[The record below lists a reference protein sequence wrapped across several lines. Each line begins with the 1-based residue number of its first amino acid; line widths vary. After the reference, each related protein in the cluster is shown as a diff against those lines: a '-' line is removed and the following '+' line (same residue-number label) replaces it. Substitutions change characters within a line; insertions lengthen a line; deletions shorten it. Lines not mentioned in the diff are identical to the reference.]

1 MLLTTDPAQ
10 LSLQSNAIP
19 FVEKEKCVC
28 VSVVCG
34 TRVSAGALG
43 GQQRLSGT
51 TQCGRGCW
59 KLKSGPLQG
68 QQELLMAG
76 PSPTS
81 VSCLTVIPVIQTARG
96 RSKRVRSSVI
106 VSYSDVCLK

>member
-43 GQQRLSGT
+43 GQQRLSGIL
-51 TQCGRGCW
+51 
-59 KLKSGPLQG
+59 KLESQVALYHPVWTWVLETEVGSSARAAGAFNGWAISNLSK
-68 QQELLMAG
+68 LLNSDTCNPDG
-76 PSPTS
+76 
-81 VSCLTVIPVIQTARG
+81 
-96 RSKRVRSSVI
+96 KR
-106 VSYSDVCLK
+106 